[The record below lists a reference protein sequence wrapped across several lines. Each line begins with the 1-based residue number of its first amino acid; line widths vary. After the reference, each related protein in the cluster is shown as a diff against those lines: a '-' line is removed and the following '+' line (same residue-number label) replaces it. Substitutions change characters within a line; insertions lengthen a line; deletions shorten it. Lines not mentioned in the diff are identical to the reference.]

1 MNKNDSFILLS
12 SREML
17 LEKNKKDMPFMKLS
31 PNEESSQMKNDWNKN
46 KSSMFSGALAV
57 VVTL

>member
-1 MNKNDSFILLS
+1 
-12 SREML
+12 
-17 LEKNKKDMPFMKLS
+17 MKLS